1 MKLIVLVLLSLSSF
15 SGFSKIPADATVM
28 DKEKLEQQ
36 RWNHIHKLINE
47 EIKTIN
53 MAKKK
58 SQKLMYRLFELKS
71 EKIKLFKEKE
81 NKEFVA
87 KKVKYGN
94 KIKRKNAFKQTLALY
109 NEANSFGKKLLRTYP
124 RTSYKAAI
132 YYTLALNSRDFAY
145 DKNELGFLKK
155 AIKYSQGQKQ
165 VNYLA
170 TTSLAEYYY
179 NNKKYKLAVKN
190 YEKIIGNRDDEWLTK
205 NLYNYGWCLL
215 KTHKFDDAINRLEE
229 GYTLSPD
236 EFYIDMSEQ
245 IMSSLVSFYVY
256 GKQVDR
262 GVAFIKKNATDK
274 NESLLKLAQKASGKG
289 FFKETEEIIADLEGK
304 VKQDTAPVLYN
315 EMRLF
320 QFDLYNQYQ
329 KTEKLLKI
337 GKMIPAL
344 AMDDYQRDESVRK
357 ISEVVGA
364 RQIILKKDF
373 SKHDQSYDKS
383 TLNEVITYFDILSKI
398 NHPEK
403 AQYEF
408 FKGETYY
415 SVSRFEDALS
425 AYKESLINY
434 DKVESKNDLRAQ
446 NMDAIFSS
454 IELIKFSTKQKKAEL
469 DFAYNKY
476 LSYWPSDDKARDIYP
491 RLYALHFST
500 KSYPKMQDAIDRYI
514 TAFPR
519 DDKKQKDLFRN
530 FMDSLIKGKNTKLLS
545 TKINKLKQGYLAF
558 DPVEIKKSETIL
570 ATILFSKFQDLNKAG
585 KQVEALEGYRLV
597 HFTEFYPKSVKA
609 EAAFNMGVIYTDL
622 LDHNNALK
630 WYEKSFSFYTDK
642 EKLEKR
648 DYLEKMALRTELLH
662 DFLYSA
668 KISKFIVAAFCS
680 DKKSNQAIFERS
692 IRNDL
697 ANDYISKVFHNLESN
712 LKCVKT
718 FEESLKKEILVH
730 LFENKHEGD
739 LKSFIDDYK
748 IKNIFRDEVSH
759 YYESL
764 FWKYYGKNASKQKLY
779 HYELKNIKYDKKSK
793 LMVKALK
800 EYETFSEGVKDYHR
814 VKISTTNLK
823 DPNVFSTR
831 LQSRL
836 GKLQPLI
843 KTTDAIFELGHGH
856 VSVLIFD
863 KLAELTQELADEIK
877 GYNLNINDADFQ
889 KQFKTQMNALAGNI
903 LNENQ
908 KYKNK
913 SQSLVE
919 KYELFISQRDQTH
932 PARDI
937 IKVSDIRRPASLN
950 AITFGLEGK

>member
-1 MKLIVLVLLSLSSF
+1 MV
-15 SGFSKIPADATVM
+15 
-28 DKEKLEQQ
+28 
-36 RWNHIHKLINE
+36 
-47 EIKTIN
+47 
-53 MAKKK
+53 KKK

-87 KKVKYGN
+87 KKLKYGK
-94 KIKRKNAFKQTLALY
+94 KIKRKNAFKKTLSLY
-109 NEANSFGKKLLRTYP
+109 NEANNFGKRLLRIYP

-132 YYTLALNSRDFAY
+132 YYTLALNARDFAY
-145 DKNELGFLKK
+145 DNNELGFLKK
-155 AIKYSQGQKQ
+155 AIRFSKGQRQ

-179 NNKKYKLAVKN
+179 NNKKYKMAVKN

-215 KTHKFDDAINRLEE
+215 KTHKFDHAINRLEE
-229 GYTLSPD
+229 GYKLSPD
-236 EFYIDMSEQ
+236 EFYIDMREQ

-256 GKQVDR
+256 GKQVNR
-262 GVAFIKKNATDK
+262 GVNFIKKNASDK

-289 FFKETEEIIADLEGK
+289 FFKETEEIIADLELK
-304 VKQDTAPVLYN
+304 ISPESKPELYS

-320 QFDLYNQYQ
+320 QFDLYTQYH
-329 KTEKLLKI
+329 KSKKLLTI
-337 GKMIPAL
+337 GKMIPTL
-344 AMDDYQRDESVRK
+344 KLDEYQISESVRK

-373 SKHDQSYDKS
+373 SKQDQSYDRS
-383 TLNEVITYFDILSKI
+383 TLNEIITYFNILAKI
-398 NHPEK
+398 NPVEK

-408 FKGETYY
+408 FQGETYY
-415 SVSRFEDALS
+415 SVHKFKDSLTS
-425 AYKESLINY
+425 YKESLVTY
-434 DKVESKNDLRAQ
+434 DKVKSKNDLRAQ

-454 IELIKFSTKQKKAEL
+454 IDLIKFKPAEKKSEL

-476 LSYWPSDDKARDIYP
+476 LSYWPNDAKARDIYP
-491 RLYALHFST
+491 RLYSLHFST

-514 TAFPR
+514 VQFPK
-519 DDKKQKDLFRN
+519 DNKKQQELYRN
-530 FMDSLIKGKNTKLLS
+530 FMDNLIKTRNTQLLS
-545 TKINKLKQGYLAF
+545 AKINKLKTGYLAF
-558 DPVEIKKSETIL
+558 DAVEIKKSETIL

-585 KQVEALEGYRLV
+585 KQVEALEGYKLV

-630 WYEKSFSFYTDK
+630 WYEKSFSFYTEK
-642 EKLEKR
+642 EKIEKR

-662 DFLYSA
+662 DFQYSA
-668 KISKFIVAAFCS
+668 KISKFVVENFCS
-680 DKKSNQAIFERS
+680 DKKRNQAIFERS

-697 ANDYISKVFHNLESN
+697 ANDYVSKVFHNLETN
-712 LKCVKT
+712 LKCVKN
-718 FEESLKKEILVH
+718 FKSSLKKEILVH
-730 LFENKHEGD
+730 LYENKHEGS

-764 FWKYYGKNASKQKLY
+764 FWKYFKVNPKKQKLY
-779 HYELKNIKYDKKSK
+779 LYELKNIKYDKKSK
-793 LMVKALK
+793 LLVNALNK
-800 EYETFSEGVKDYHR
+800 YYLFSKGVKNYNR
-814 VKISTTNLK
+814 VPIATANLK
-823 DPNVFSTR
+823 DPNIFSQR
-831 LQSRL
+831 LQARL

-843 KTTDAIFELGHGH
+843 KTTDSIFELGHGQ
-856 VSVLIFD
+856 VSVLVFD
-863 KLAELTQELADEIK
+863 KLAELTQDLSQEIK
-877 GYNLNINDADFQ
+877 GYRLGIKDADFQ
-889 KQFKTQMNALAGNI
+889 KQFKTQMNALANNI
-903 LNENQ
+903 LNENL
-908 KYKNK
+908 KYKNE
-913 SQSLVE
+913 SQNLVE

-932 PARDI
+932 PAREI
-937 IKVSDIRRPASLN
+937 IKISDIRRPASLN